1 MLHVIKASQRLL
13 QSLNLMYKVTSRWP
27 HRGSIKIEWNIGK
40 RCNYDCSYCP
50 SSIHDNTSPHTD
62 IEVLKTAVDK
72 LMTLGK
78 PIRLSFTGGEPC
90 VHPKFDE
97 LVKYCKHVGVTWISV
112 TTNGTRP
119 YEFYASLPVN
129 QYVFS
134 IHLEYDWMR
143 VSNTLRKLADMTS
156 INLIGQI
163 MAHHDHMPMVKL
175 TREVLNQEG
184 IPNTVRRIRWTEGDH
199 DLFDDMRYHPD
210 DLAWIKEQDATV
222 KANTIIESKGDEG
235 EGPVGQYIHAN
246 DIIKLHLNK
255 YKDWTCNAGIESL
268 MINWDG
274 EVHRATC
281 RVGGSLGNIY
291 EGTFLQPVE
300 PIVCDRNF
308 CTCAADI
315 PLTKV
320 KLDQSPSI

>member
-1 MLHVIKASQRLL
+1 MF
-13 QSLNLMYKVTSRWP
+13 KVTSRWP
-27 HRGSIKIEWNIGK
+27 HQNSIKVEWNLGK

-50 SSIHDNTSPHTD
+50 SVIHDNTSPHTD
-62 IEVLKTAVDK
+62 IATLKRVVDQ
-72 LMTLGK
+72 LMKLGK

-97 LVKYCKHVGVTWISV
+97 LIKYCKHVGISWISV

-119 YEFYASLPVN
+119 YEFYASLPVD

-134 IHLEYDWMR
+134 IHFEYDWMR
-143 VSNTLRKLADMTS
+143 VSNTLRKLADMTK

-163 MAHHDHMPMVKL
+163 MAHHDHMVPVKIVRETL
-175 TREVLNQEG
+175 TQEQ

-210 DLAWIKEQDATV
+210 DLNWIKEQDATV
-222 KANTIIESKGDEG
+222 KGNCVIDDAQI
-235 EGPVGQYIHAN
+235 IHAN
-246 DIIKLHLNK
+246 DVIKLHLNK
-255 YKDWTCNAGIESL
+255 YKDWTCNAGLESL

-291 EGTFLQPVE
+291 NNTFINPCSPV
-300 PIVCDRNF
+300 VCTRDW
-308 CTCAADI
+308 CTCSADI
-315 PLTKV
+315 PLTKIA
-320 KLDQSPSI
+320 QH

>member
-1 MLHVIKASQRLL
+1 
-13 QSLNLMYKVTSRWP
+13 MYKVASRWN
-27 HRGSIKIEWNIGK
+27 HSSAIKIEWNLGK

-50 SSIHDNTSPHTD
+50 SVIHDNSSPHTD
-62 IEVLKTAVDK
+62 IEILKATVDK

-97 LVKYCKHVGVTWISV
+97 LVKYCKHVGISWISV

-119 YEFYASLPVN
+119 YEFYASLPVD

-134 IHLEYDWMR
+134 IHFEYDWLR
-143 VSNTLRKLADMTS
+143 VVDTIKKVDASTQ
-156 INLIGQI
+156 INVIAQI
-163 MAHHDHMPMVKL
+163 MALHSKMDQ
-175 TREVLNQEG
+175 VLQARAIMLIEQ
-184 IPNTVRRIRWTEGDH
+184 ISSTVRRIRWTEGDH

-210 DLAWIKEQDATV
+210 DYKWIKEQEATV
-222 KANTIIESKGDEG
+222 KENTVIFLKEEPDM
-235 EGPVGQYIHAN
+235 PRLMHAN
-246 DIIKLHLNK
+246 DVIKLHLNK
-255 YKDWTCNAGIESL
+255 YKGWICNAGIESL

-281 RVGGSLGNIY
+281 RVGGRLGNIY
-291 EGTFLQPVE
+291 EGTFVVPSEPV
-300 PIVCDRNF
+300 VCDRNF

-315 PLTKV
+315 PLTKYEAN
-320 KLDQSPSI
+320 